1 MYDEAVIKNRK
12 NQDELYGVEE
22 KLRIIA
28 DAIPMAVMI
37 HQDDYWVYV
46 NRAAEAITGYPIK
59 ELLNT
64 NFWNIVHPDHK
75 ALVQERGQRR
85 QRGEET
91 TNRHEFKIIT
101 KDGTEKWV
109 DLTGASMLIGG
120 EPAGVIS
127 MADITERKMAE
138 KEHFEDVVK
147 YRALFESANDAIF
160 LLRDER
166 IIDCNK
172 KTLEMFGCTMEQ
184 IIGESYYG
192 FSPLL
197 QSVGIDSKEKALEK
211 IRAAFNGSPQF
222 FEWRHCRYDRSPFDT
237 EVSLNRIAFND
248 ETLIQVIVRDVTER
262 KQNEEKLTQ
271 LVQELRE
278 ALRKVKLLSGFL
290 PICASCKKIRDD
302 KGYWEQMEIYIRNH
316 SEAEFSHGICPE
328 CAEKLYPQ
336 IYKKK

>member
-1 MYDEAVIKNRK
+1 MYDEAAIKNRQ

-37 HQDDYWVYV
+37 HQDDRWIYA
-46 NRAAEAITGYPIK
+46 NRAAETITGYPIK
-59 ELLNT
+59 ELLGT

-101 KDGTEKWV
+101 KDGTGKWV
-109 DLTGASMLIGG
+109 DLTGASMLIGDK
-120 EPAGVIS
+120 PAGVIS
-127 MADITERKMAE
+127 MVDITERKLTE

-172 KTLEMFGCTMEQ
+172 KTLEMLECTIEQ

-197 QSVGIDSKEKALEK
+197 QSVGMDSKEKALEK
-211 IRAAFNGSPQF
+211 YGQ
-222 FEWRHCRYDRSPFDT
+222 RSMVPRN
-237 EVSLNRIAFND
+237 SLNGDTAGTTD
-248 ETLIQVIVRDVTER
+248 HLLIPR
-262 KQNEEKLTQ
+262 
-271 LVQELRE
+271 
-278 ALRKVKLLSGFL
+278 
-290 PICASCKKIRDD
+290 
-302 KGYWEQMEIYIRNH
+302 
-316 SEAEFSHGICPE
+316 
-328 CAEKLYPQ
+328 
-336 IYKKK
+336 